1 MDSAARP
8 RFTRSNMLTGI
19 ETMSSAAALRERAA
33 NCREMAKEYHP
44 TVARPLIEKARD
56 LDRLAAELE
65 RNGIERRRSEGGGRF
80 KAEPKLFGKR
90 GG

>member
-1 MDSAARP
+1 MDS
-8 RFTRSNMLTGI
+8 RFRLRFPPSMTMNGI

-44 TVARPLIEKARD
+44 TVGRPLIEKARD

-65 RNGIERRRSEGGGRF
+65 RNGIERRRAEGARF
-80 KAEPKLFGKR
+80 NPEPKLFGKR
-90 GG
+90 AG